1 METTGGT
8 WIMEKR
14 RNLIMAALAVMISL
28 MLTACVWRT
37 ETVSAKVEKTQE
49 HMAEEVLRFH
59 VLANSDS
66 KEDQNL
72 KMKVK
77 DTVVSWMEE
86 EMDTESLAQTK
97 AFIRSH
103 LPQIE
108 ALAEETIQKEGYSYP
123 VWASLE
129 WTVFPEKTYGD
140 ITFPAGTYEAL
151 RIQIGEAKGH
161 NWWCVLYPSL
171 CFIDSVHAVV
181 PEKGKKQLEH
191 VLTEEEY
198 EMVTATSKF
207 KIRWFFFGS

>member
-1 METTGGT
+1 
-8 WIMEKR
+8 MEKR
-14 RNLIMAALAVMISL
+14 RNLIMAELAVMISL

-123 VWASLE
+123 VRASLE

-171 CFIDSVHAVV
+171 CFIDSAHAVV

-207 KIRWFFFGS
+207 KIKWFFFGS

>member
-1 METTGGT
+1 
-8 WIMEKR
+8 MEKR

-123 VWASLE
+123 VRASLE
-129 WTVFPEKTYGD
+129 WTDFPEKTYGD

-151 RIQIGEAKGH
+151 RIQIGEAQGH

-207 KIRWFFFGS
+207 KIKWFFFGS

>member
-1 METTGGT
+1 MY
-8 WIMEKR
+8 
-14 RNLIMAALAVMISL
+14 
-28 MLTACVWRT
+28 T
-37 ETVSAKVEKTQE
+37 ERLE
-49 HMAEEVLRFH
+49 
-59 VLANSDS
+59 
-66 KEDQNL
+66 
-72 KMKVK
+72 
-77 DTVVSWMEE
+77 
-86 EMDTESLAQTK
+86 QTK

-123 VWASLE
+123 VRASLE
-129 WTVFPEKTYGD
+129 WTAFPEKTYGD
-140 ITFPAGTYEAL
+140 ITFPAGTYAAL

>member
-1 METTGGT
+1 
-8 WIMEKR
+8 
-14 RNLIMAALAVMISL
+14 
-28 MLTACVWRT
+28 
-37 ETVSAKVEKTQE
+37 
-49 HMAEEVLRFH
+49 
-59 VLANSDS
+59 
-66 KEDQNL
+66 
-72 KMKVK
+72 
-77 DTVVSWMEE
+77 
-86 EMDTESLAQTK
+86 MDTESLEQTK

-151 RIQIGEAKGH
+151 RIQIGEAQGH

-181 PEKGKKQLEH
+181 PEKGKKQLVLRLSPTLWEEIARWADEDFRSINGQIEYL
-191 VLTEEEY
+191 LTEC
-198 EMVTATSKF
+198 VRARK
-207 KIRWFFFGS
+207 KK

>member
-1 METTGGT
+1 
-8 WIMEKR
+8 MEKR

-108 ALAEETIQKEGYSYP
+108 AGQSSRKRPTGISPFRPERMKRSGSRSGKQKGTTGGVFCIRAFALST
-123 VWASLE
+123 ASMRSSR
-129 WTVFPEKTYGD
+129 K
-140 ITFPAGTYEAL
+140 
-151 RIQIGEAKGH
+151 
-161 NWWCVLYPSL
+161 
-171 CFIDSVHAVV
+171 
-181 PEKGKKQLEH
+181 KGKSSWN
-191 VLTEEEY
+191 
-198 EMVTATSKF
+198 MS
-207 KIRWFFFGS
+207 

>member
-123 VWASLE
+123 VRASLE

-151 RIQIGEAKGH
+151 RIQIGEAQGH

>member
-1 METTGGT
+1 
-8 WIMEKR
+8 
-14 RNLIMAALAVMISL
+14 
-28 MLTACVWRT
+28 
-37 ETVSAKVEKTQE
+37 
-49 HMAEEVLRFH
+49 
-59 VLANSDS
+59 
-66 KEDQNL
+66 
-72 KMKVK
+72 MKVK
-77 DTVVSWMEE
+77 DTVVSWMDE

-108 ALAEETIQKEGYSYP
+108 ALAEEAIPKEGYSYP
-123 VWASLE
+123 VRASLE
-129 WTVFPEKTYGD
+129 WTTFPEKTYGD

-151 RIQIGEAKGH
+151 RIQIGEAMGH

-207 KIRWFFFGS
+207 KIKWFFFGS

>member
-1 METTGGT
+1 
-8 WIMEKR
+8 MEKR

-123 VWASLE
+123 VRASLE

-151 RIQIGEAKGH
+151 RIQIGEAQGH

>member
-86 EMDTESLAQTK
+86 EMDTESLEQTK

-123 VWASLE
+123 VRASLE
-129 WTVFPEKTYGD
+129 WTDFPEKTYGD

-151 RIQIGEAKGH
+151 RIQIGEAQGH

-171 CFIDSVHAVV
+171 CFIDSVHAVI

-207 KIRWFFFGS
+207 KIKWFFFGS

>member
-1 METTGGT
+1 
-8 WIMEKR
+8 MEKR

-86 EMDTESLAQTK
+86 EMDTKSLAQTK

-123 VWASLE
+123 VRASLE

-198 EMVTATSKF
+198 EMVTARSKF
-207 KIRWFFFGS
+207 KIKWFFFGS

>member
-1 METTGGT
+1 
-8 WIMEKR
+8 MEKR

-123 VWASLE
+123 VRASLE

-151 RIQIGEAKGH
+151 RIQIGEAKWH

-181 PEKGKKQLEH
+181 QEKGKKQLEH

>member
-1 METTGGT
+1 
-8 WIMEKR
+8 MEKR

-123 VWASLE
+123 VRASLE

-151 RIQIGEAKGH
+151 RIQIGEAQGH

-207 KIRWFFFGS
+207 KIKWFFFGS

>member
-123 VWASLE
+123 VRASLE
-129 WTVFPEKTYGD
+129 WTDFPEKTYGD

-151 RIQIGEAKGH
+151 RIQIGEAQGH

-171 CFIDSVHAVV
+171 CFIDSVHAVI

-207 KIRWFFFGS
+207 KIKWFFFGS

>member
-1 METTGGT
+1 
-8 WIMEKR
+8 MEKR

-86 EMDTESLAQTK
+86 EMDTKSLAQTK

-123 VWASLE
+123 VRASLE

-151 RIQIGEAKGH
+151 RIQIGEAQGH

>member
-123 VWASLE
+123 VRASLE

-151 RIQIGEAKGH
+151 RIQIGEAQGH

-207 KIRWFFFGS
+207 KIKWFFFGS

>member
-1 METTGGT
+1 
-8 WIMEKR
+8 MEKR

-123 VWASLE
+123 VRASLE
-129 WTVFPEKTYGD
+129 WTDFPEKTYGD

-151 RIQIGEAKGH
+151 RIQIGEAQGH

-171 CFIDSVHAVV
+171 CFIDSVHAVI

-207 KIRWFFFGS
+207 KIKWFFFGS

>member
-1 METTGGT
+1 
-8 WIMEKR
+8 MEKR

-86 EMDTESLAQTK
+86 EMDTKSLAQTK

-123 VWASLE
+123 VRASLE
-129 WTVFPEKTYGD
+129 WTDFPEKTYGD

-151 RIQIGEAKGH
+151 RIQIGEAQGH

-171 CFIDSVHAVV
+171 CFIDSVHAVI

-207 KIRWFFFGS
+207 KIKWFFFGS

>member
-1 METTGGT
+1 
-8 WIMEKR
+8 MEKR

-123 VWASLE
+123 VRAALE
-129 WTVFPEKTYGD
+129 WTDFPEKTYGD
-140 ITFPAGTYEAL
+140 IPFPAGTYEAL
-151 RIQIGEAKGH
+151 RIQIGEAQGH

-171 CFIDSVHAVV
+171 CFIDSVHAVI

-207 KIRWFFFGS
+207 KIKWFFFG

>member
-1 METTGGT
+1 
-8 WIMEKR
+8 MEKR

-28 MLTACVWRT
+28 MLTACVCRT

-77 DTVVSWMEE
+77 DTVVSWMGE
-86 EMDTESLAQTK
+86 EMDTESLEQTK

-123 VWASLE
+123 VRASLE

-207 KIRWFFFGS
+207 KIKWFFFGS

>member
-1 METTGGT
+1 
-8 WIMEKR
+8 
-14 RNLIMAALAVMISL
+14 MAALAVMISL

-123 VWASLE
+123 VRASLE

-151 RIQIGEAKGH
+151 RIQIGEAQGH

>member
-1 METTGGT
+1 
-8 WIMEKR
+8 MEKR

-86 EMDTESLAQTK
+86 EMDTESLEQTK

-123 VWASLE
+123 VRASLE

-151 RIQIGEAKGH
+151 RIQIGEAQGH

-207 KIRWFFFGS
+207 KIKWFFFGS

>member
-1 METTGGT
+1 
-8 WIMEKR
+8 MEKR

-77 DTVVSWMEE
+77 DTVVSWMGE
-86 EMDTESLAQTK
+86 EMDTESLEQTK

-123 VWASLE
+123 VRASLE
-129 WTVFPEKTYGD
+129 WTVFRKRPTGISPFRPERMKRFGSRSGKQK
-140 ITFPAGTYEAL
+140 GTTGGVSCIRAFAL
-151 RIQIGEAKGH
+151 STASMRSSRK
-161 NWWCVLYPSL
+161 
-171 CFIDSVHAVV
+171 
-181 PEKGKKQLEH
+181 KGKSSWN
-191 VLTEEEY
+191 
-198 EMVTATSKF
+198 MS
-207 KIRWFFFGS
+207 

>member
-1 METTGGT
+1 
-8 WIMEKR
+8 MEKR

-123 VWASLE
+123 VRASLE
-129 WTVFPEKTYGD
+129 WTAFPEKTYGD

-171 CFIDSVHAVV
+171 CFIDSVHAVI

-207 KIRWFFFGS
+207 KIKWFFFGS

>member
-1 METTGGT
+1 
-8 WIMEKR
+8 MEKR

-151 RIQIGEAKGH
+151 RIQIGEAQGH
-161 NWWCVLYPSL
+161 NWWCVMFPDL
-171 CFIDSVHAVV
+171 CVTKDDKVRINNTARKKM
-181 PEKGKKQLEH
+181 EKLLGKK
-191 VLTEEEY
+191 TIR
-198 EMVTATSKF
+198 
-207 KIRWFFFGS
+207 KITKDKYLGWLFEV